1 MSSLRVGRIIL
12 LVGLWVLLWGRLT
25 VANVLSGII
34 VAAIVVLA
42 FPTTD
47 RHRRTIVRPA
57 ATARL
62 AAVLARELV
71 VSNAGL
77 TRDVL
82 ARHPRL
88 DAGLVDCPL
97 ACTSPWVG
105 ALVANLLALSP
116 GTVPV
121 NVDIDEH
128 VLRLH
133 VLHLHDPAA
142 AQRRVA
148 HLEALVVRAFG
159 TPNEVASLPAAVRS

>member
-1 MSSLRVGRIIL
+1 MRSLRLGQIVV

-25 VANVLSGII
+25 VANVVSGVL
-34 VAAIVVLA
+34 VAVIVVLA
-42 FPTTD
+42 FPTSD

-82 ARHPRL
+82 ARRPRL

-116 GTVPV
+116 GTMPV

-133 VLHLHDPAA
+133 VLHLHDPSAV
-142 AQRRVA
+142 QRRVTD
-148 HLEALVVRAFG
+148 LEALVVRAFG
-159 TPNEVASLPAAVRS
+159 TTGEVASLPAEVAR